1 MLLDRE
7 YCMEHNIVSGRR
19 DVLSEVWAKFTLLV
33 FFYSCAYLSQNAYN
47 SLSYIMTWT
56 SWERE

>member
-19 DVLSEVWAKFTLLV
+19 DVLSEVWAKFTLFRV
-33 FFYSCAYLSQNAYN
+33 FLFMRVLESKCV
-47 SLSYIMTWT
+47 
-56 SWERE
+56 